1 VSKLTL
7 ADEVEQLLRA
17 QESAGIMIGDL
28 IVREMG
34 SNTEKVEDYIKND
47 LVVRLERRGLDIEY
61 TRLRTFYRVA
71 LRNPP
76 EQRNGVSFTTM
87 EEAGDH
93 PDRFEWYAKYG
104 ATLSKRQ
111 VRKLRGDRKLDT
123 AAGSKNATKEEKVTE
138 AVRLALDL
146 DDMGLALK
154 AITHLS
160 QTMLLKLLEQF
171 PTVATAYH
179 AQAEKSSR
187 NGGGRR
193 GAEWD
198 DIDRLIEELERF
210 DITLKERY
218 EALVGQLHPDLLG
231 QTRLLEA
238 IGRHRSTLDLFEDGL
253 NNGLTFD
260 QFLATLDN

>member
-1 VSKLTL
+1 MKKIVLV
-7 ADEVEQLLRA
+7 DEVEHILRA
-17 QESAGIMIGDL
+17 QESAGIMVGDL
-28 IVREMG
+28 IVQELG
-34 SNTEKVEDYIKND
+34 TDAEQVEDYLKND
-47 LVVRLERRGLDIEY
+47 LAVRLEARGLDIEY
-61 TRLRTFYRVA
+61 ERLRAYYRVA

-76 EQRNGVSFTTM
+76 EKRNGVSFTAM
-87 EEAGDH
+87 EEFGDH
-93 PDRFEWYAKYG
+93 PDRFKWYAKYG

-146 DDMGLALK
+146 DDMELALK

-160 QTMLLKLLEQF
+160 KTMLLNLLEKF
-171 PTVATAYH
+171 PTVAAAYH

-187 NGGGRR
+187 SGGGRR

-210 DITLKERY
+210 DATLKERY

-238 IGRHRSTLDLFEDGL
+238 IGRHRTTLDLFEDGL

-260 QFLATLDN
+260 QFLASLSE